1 MLVPILSAPKEPPN
15 TSVSQEPCAVKC
27 CPYFASW
34 NQNKIGGAYNY
45 SGATF
50 EPVWVYFGSLC
61 IYFTWYRKV
70 HKKTAQRTR
79 ERHERARKS
88 PGAWKRDAR
97 VMSMFTFDMTGCS
110 FCLTILEWK
119 ETARSLDTGPESY
132 VGKIQSLSYYFMAE
146 GAHRRKN
153 GICKRGINLLPEKD
167 NISSSGRNL
176 SGW

>member
-1 MLVPILSAPKEPPN
+1 MLVPILSAPKELPN
-15 TSVSQEPCAVKC
+15 TSVSQEPCPVKC

-34 NQNKIGGAYNY
+34 NQNKIGGAYSY
-45 SGATF
+45 SGA
-50 EPVWVYFGSLC
+50 SLFWFALYLFYM
-61 IYFTWYRKV
+61 IPESTQEDI
-70 HKKTAQRTR
+70 AQKTR

-88 PGAWKRDAR
+88 PGVWKRDAR
-97 VMSMFTFDMTGCS
+97 VMSMFTFDMSECS

-132 VGKIQSLSYYFMAE
+132 VGKIQSLSYFMAE

-167 NISSSGRNL
+167 NMSSSGRNL
-176 SGW
+176 SAW

>member
-45 SGATF
+45 SGA
-50 EPVWVYFGSLC
+50 SLFWFALYLFYM
-61 IYFTWYRKV
+61 IPDSTQEDI
-70 HKKTAQRTR
+70 AQRTR
-79 ERHERARKS
+79 ERRERAQKS
-88 PGAWKRDAR
+88 PAAWKRDAF
-97 VMSMFTFDMTGCS
+97 VMSMFMFDMSGFS

-119 ETARSLDTGPESY
+119 ETACSLDTGPESY

-167 NISSSGRNL
+167 NMSSSGRNL

>member
-61 IYFTWYRKV
+61 IYFTWYRKYTRR
-70 HKKTAQRTR
+70 HSTKDTR
-79 ERHERARKS
+79 ETRASAKI
-88 PGAWKRDAR
+88 AWGVKKWCVRYEH
-97 VMSMFTFDMTGCS
+97 VSECS

-119 ETARSLDTGPESY
+119 ET
-132 VGKIQSLSYYFMAE
+132 VGKIQSLSYYFMTE
-146 GAHRRKN
+146 WAHRRKN

-167 NISSSGRNL
+167 NMSSSGRNL